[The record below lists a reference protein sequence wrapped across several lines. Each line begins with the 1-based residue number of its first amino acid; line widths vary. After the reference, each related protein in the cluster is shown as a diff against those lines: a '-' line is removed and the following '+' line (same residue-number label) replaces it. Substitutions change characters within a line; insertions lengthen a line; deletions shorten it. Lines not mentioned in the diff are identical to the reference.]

1 MTENSLE
8 TARHN
13 IRDELWAVAV
23 FIGVVWA
30 VFLLDQ
36 FLPLERFGLVPR
48 HLTGLVGIA
57 TMTFLHADFGHLMGN
72 TVPLFILLTLLAGSK
87 AQSWQIVGWIIALG
101 GGLLWILGTPG
112 THLGA
117 SLLISGLVTFLIASG
132 LFFERRPVSLVIALI
147 VGLLYGIP
155 LLMSVIPR
163 FSSTNRI
170 SWDGHLYGAIAGV
183 AIAYL
188 LIRRRPAASQ
198 LPSELA

>member
-1 MTENSLE
+1 MTEDSLE
-8 TARHN
+8 SARHS
-13 IRDELWAVAV
+13 IRDELGAVAV

-48 HLTGLVGIA
+48 HLIGLVGIV
-57 TMTFLHADFGHLMGN
+57 TMTFLHADFAHLLGN
-72 TVPLFILLTLLAGSK
+72 TAPLFILLTLLAGSN
-87 AQSWQIVGWIIALG
+87 AQSWQIVGLIIGLG
-101 GGLLWILGTPG
+101 GSLLWILGTPG

-117 SLLISGLVTFLIASG
+117 SLLISGLVTFLIAAG
-132 LFFERRPVSLVIALI
+132 LFFERRPVSLAIALI
-147 VGLLYGIP
+147 VGFLYGIP

-188 LIRRRPAASQ
+188 LIRRSSSAA
-198 LPSELA
+198 PPDLA